1 MGDKN
6 QESMTLRQGSM
17 SSKIYNS
24 IGGIKPIERELYKK
38 LV

>member
-1 MGDKN
+1 MGDNN

-17 SSKIYNS
+17 SSKIYNY
-24 IGGIKPIERELYKK
+24 IGGIKPIERELYTT